1 MRDFWFRVSQT
12 WIGEKTVKHDRHREV
27 ACHLWKPEQRQIA
40 IKSIKSSC
48 YTLLPSVHFAFT
60 TIVETVSRRTPH
72 NFFLRE
78 TQMNTPDA
86 QSNAKSVHPAVI
98 LAATRKADSLEETH
112 TMRTA
117 LEEILALGSS
127 RIVTE
132 GTAIHRSGDAFR
144 SIYFLKSGAAKRSM
158 IQEDGREQVLGFPMP
173 GELFGIEAIDSRTHT
188 TTVVTLDMC
197 AIIEVPFDCIEHL
210 AMNNA
215 KVAHFLFRTLSCA
228 LREEHGWLAALGL
241 LNADER
247 LAAFLLDLSQRFA
260 SRGFSARRFMLRMT
274 RAEIGSFLG
283 LTLETVSRVFSRFQK
298 LGLLKVTRRDIEL
311 LDLVALA
318 GLAQIRNTMH

>member
-1 MRDFWFRVSQT
+1 MN
-12 WIGEKTVKHDRHREV
+12 
-27 ACHLWKPEQRQIA
+27 AQRTQSHP
-40 IKSIKSSC
+40 KSI
-48 YTLLPSVHFAFT
+48 
-60 TIVETVSRRTPH
+60 
-72 NFFLRE
+72 
-78 TQMNTPDA
+78 
-86 QSNAKSVHPAVI
+86 HPAVM
-98 LAATRKADSLEETH
+98 LATASKKADSSEETH

-132 GTAIHRSGDAFR
+132 GTAIHRAGDAFR
-144 SIYFLKSGAAKRSM
+144 SVYFLKSGAAKRSM

-173 GELFGIEAIDSRTHT
+173 GELIGIEAIDSRTHT
-188 TTVVTLDMC
+188 TTVTTLDMC
-197 AIIEVPFDCIEHL
+197 AVIEIPFESIERL
-210 AMNNA
+210 AMTNA
-215 KVAHFLFRTLSCA
+215 KVAHFLFRTLSGA

-260 SRGFSARRFMLRMT
+260 SRGFSSHRFMLRMT

-311 LDLVALA
+311 LDMDALA
-318 GLAQIRNTMH
+318 SLAQMRHTVH